1 MLHNGSFIHHM
12 RRPAGVK
19 ANQIMA
25 LSAPAYWPAVEAHM
39 TPCKL
44 GAQIVGGG
52 GGGGFRGYKGY

>member
-1 MLHNGSFIHHM
+1 MLHNGSFIHRM

-44 GAQIVGGG
+44 GAQIVCVCGGG
-52 GGGGFRGYKGY
+52 GVQGL